1 MPIHVHPTAPLAERV
16 LLPGDP
22 GRALTLAQALLAEPR
37 MFNHNRGLWGYT
49 GIAADGD
56 PLTIQSSGMG
66 GPSAAIVI
74 TELAELGARRLV
86 RVGTCGALDPAL
98 ELGDLLVAVTALP
111 RDGTSRALGARDRL
125 APHRDLLSALRAGGR
140 LKPVAMASVDLFYGA
155 DEHALFE
162 NGAQALDME
171 CATLFALAGKLE
183 LHTAAVLMVSDTIL
197 PHRTRITPDALQQA
211 ERAAGAIAAQALSE
225 KRSQRV
231 GSGSAVAQSRQ
242 AWARAGSD
250 STQAG

>member
-22 GRALTLAQALLAEPR
+22 GRALTLAQSLLSEPQ

-56 PLTIQSSGMG
+56 ALTIQSSGMG

-86 RVGTCGALDPAL
+86 RVGTCGALDPTLA
-98 ELGDLLVAVTALP
+98 LGDLLVATNALSC
-111 RDGTSRALGARDRL
+111 DGTSRALGAGDRV
-125 APHRDLLSALRAGGR
+125 APDRDLLSALRAGR
-140 LKPVAMASVDLFYGA
+140 KLKPVEMASVDLFYGA
-155 DEHALFE
+155 DERALFE

-171 CATLFALAGKLE
+171 CATLFASAQKLE
-183 LHTAAVLMVSDTIL
+183 LHSAAVLIVSDTIL
-197 PHRTRITPDALQQA
+197 PERRRISPDALQQA
-211 ERAAGAIAAQALSE
+211 ERAAGAIAAQALSKE
-225 KRSQRV
+225 RSQEV
-231 GSGSAVAQSRQ
+231 GVEAVRAHSRKPVGANGS
-242 AWARAGSD
+242 
-250 STQAG
+250 